1 MAEEQYDLAL
11 VGSGPGGYVAA
22 IRAAQLG
29 LGVAIVEEDRPGG
42 VCLNWGCIPTK
53 ALLRNAEILSLFR
66 RAEEFGITVQGLTA
80 DYAQAIRRSR
90 RVADRLSKGVE
101 FLFKKNK
108 ITLIRGRGSLI
119 GPTALQVGNGAEAQ
133 TVKAKAVILATGSE
147 PKSLPSVPIDG
158 QRIITSNDALRLE
171 TTPKSLLI
179 IGAGAVGV
187 EFADIYAAY
196 GVQVTLLEAL
206 DRILPVEDEEISTL
220 LTKSFTK
227 RGIALRMGTKVLSA
241 APGPTGVVVEVE
253 GGGKKEKLTADQ
265 VLVAVGRGAKI
276 KGLGLEALGV
286 ALNNGFVKVD
296 GRQATSVPGLY
307 AIGDLVGPPLLAH
320 KAMAEGVRA
329 AEVIAGKEHHPP
341 VDLALVPNCTYCQ
354 PQVASLGL
362 TEAQARAKGLPV
374 KIGRFPFQASGK
386 ALALGEPEGM
396 IKVVAHGETGEI
408 LGAHII
414 GAEATEL
421 IAEFGLGKTLEA
433 TVEELAL
440 TMHAHPTLA
449 EASLEASLGALGR
462 AIHL

>member
-66 RAEEFGITVQGLTA
+66 RAAEFGITVQGLTA

-90 RVADRLSKGVE
+90 KVADRLSKGVE

-171 TTPKSLLI
+171 TAPKSLLI

-227 RGIALRMGTKVLSA
+227 RGITLRTGTKVLSA
-241 APGPTGVVVEVE
+241 TSGPTGVVVEVD
-253 GGGKKEKLTADQ
+253 GDGKKEKLTADQ
-265 VLVAVGRGAKI
+265 MLVAVGRGAKI
-276 KGLGLEALGV
+276 KGLGLEGLGV
-286 ALNNGFVKVD
+286 AMNNGFVKVD
-296 GRQATSVPGLY
+296 GRQATSVPRALRDRRSGRT
-307 AIGDLVGPPLLAH
+307 AAPGP
-320 KAMAEGVRA
+320 
-329 AEVIAGKEHHPP
+329 
-341 VDLALVPNCTYCQ
+341 
-354 PQVASLGL
+354 
-362 TEAQARAKGLPV
+362 
-374 KIGRFPFQASGK
+374 
-386 ALALGEPEGM
+386 
-396 IKVVAHGETGEI
+396 
-408 LGAHII
+408 
-414 GAEATEL
+414 
-421 IAEFGLGKTLEA
+421 
-433 TVEELAL
+433 
-440 TMHAHPTLA
+440 
-449 EASLEASLGALGR
+449 
-462 AIHL
+462 